1 MFNRHRRQESERFVG
16 LRPGDTLCQMRREHA
31 SRMASWQEIS
41 RRYRDIWT
49 GRGQGV
55 ATDGTSWFVTQ
66 NDKTPGVS
74 RYSAD
79 FSTLEARA
87 EIPRTVA
94 GHVGAVSIVEGV
106 VSIALEN
113 PEAVMTFTR
122 DLKNLALVPI
132 RREVERDGI
141 AHLAWC
147 SINPDNGLLYTCDWN
162 FASVLSAYD
171 PGTGSPRPDADI
183 VLDEMVHRVQGAAFT
198 PTGQV
203 YLAADDRLTLRE
215 WARNLFGL
223 DDERQQ
229 FPGIHCFD
237 AATGN
242 EVDYRRIPISKWP
255 PFREEIEGLG
265 VGEMEIDGVTAHVH
279 LSYLVKDHTWRGDS
293 VIVKSY
299 VVERPDKL

>member
-1 MFNRHRRQESERFVG
+1 
-16 LRPGDTLCQMRREHA
+16 
-31 SRMASWQEIS
+31 MADWQEIP
-41 RRYRDIWT
+41 RRFRDVWT

-66 NDKTPGVS
+66 NDAAPGVS

-94 GHVGAVSIVEGV
+94 GHVGAVSVVGGI

-113 PEAVMTFTR
+113 PEAVITFST
-122 DLKNLALVPI
+122 DLQQKSIVPI
-132 RREVERDGI
+132 ARPMEQDGI
-141 AHLAWC
+141 PHLAWC
-147 SINPDNGLLYTCDWN
+147 SVNPANGLLYTCDWN
-162 FASVLSAYD
+162 FANELVAYE
-171 PGTGSPRPDADI
+171 PTTGSPRPDATI
-183 VLDEMVHRVQGAAFT
+183 TLDESVHRVQGAAFT

-203 YLAADDRLTLRE
+203 YLAADDRLSLNEWWRTMLRLNPP
-215 WARNLFGL
+215 R
-223 DDERQQ
+223 DR

-237 AATGN
+237 VESGV
-242 EVDYRRIPISKWP
+242 EVDYRRIAISGWP

-265 VGEMEIDGVTAHVH
+265 VGEMDINGVIAHVH
-279 LSYLVKDHTWRGDS
+279 LSYLVKDHTWRRDS

-299 VVERPDKL
+299 VVDRPSEL